1 MCGYESMYK
10 NFQPELFPLSD
21 NTNDLEFV
29 LRSRLY
35 IKKIL
40 FKTGNWCSFT
50 VRKFTDNKKIKKT
63 VLYLKLELHW
73 FDQLLKNEQM

>member
-35 IKKIL
+35 IKK
-40 FKTGNWCSFT
+40 KSS
-50 VRKFTDNKKIKKT
+50 V
-63 VLYLKLELHW
+63 KLVIDALS
-73 FDQLLKNEQM
+73 LLENLQTTKNF

>member
-35 IKKIL
+35 IKKKSSVKLVIDAL
-40 FKTGNWCSFT
+40 SLSENLQTT
-50 VRKFTDNKKIKKT
+50 KKLKK
-63 VLYLKLELHW
+63 
-73 FDQLLKNEQM
+73 KNQYFIWN

>member
-1 MCGYESMYK
+1 MSVDKKQWQCVAMNPCMYK

-35 IKKIL
+35 IKKNPL
-40 FKTGNWCSFT
+40 
-50 VRKFTDNKKIKKT
+50 
-63 VLYLKLELHW
+63 
-73 FDQLLKNEQM
+73 

>member
-35 IKKIL
+35 IKK
-40 FKTGNWCSFT
+40 KSS
-50 VRKFTDNKKIKKT
+50 
-63 VLYLKLELHW
+63 LKLVIDALSLSENL
-73 FDQLLKNEQM
+73 QTTKNF

>member
-35 IKKIL
+35 IKK
-40 FKTGNWCSFT
+40 KSS
-50 VRKFTDNKKIKKT
+50 
-63 VLYLKLELHW
+63 LKLVIDALSLSENLQTTKK
-73 FDQLLKNEQM
+73 FKKKNQYFIWN

>member
-35 IKKIL
+35 IKK
-40 FKTGNWCSFT
+40 KSS
-50 VRKFTDNKKIKKT
+50 V
-63 VLYLKLELHW
+63 KLVIDALSLSENL
-73 FDQLLKNEQM
+73 QTTKNF